1 MALSH
6 YIGTTLW
13 KSTPFSP
20 PTLNSS
26 NGSRILPSSWT
37 HGLLGRPVLKLHDL
51 QMPWHPGDNRSAP
64 WTLYSK
70 KLPVLG
76 LFTARLELCGSV
88 IVSKE
93 CHPMAFPPLNSY
105 VIGTVT
111 RSINCFKSYLCLWHK
126 VSEETNYTI
135 LDLPR
140 CLFTDAE
147 WPSAQSF
154 VKIWSYVSLYLIWPS
169 SLCYFSD
176 SARVNISTKFRQV

>member
-1 MALSH
+1 MALNH
-6 YIGTTLW
+6 CIGTTLW

-26 NGSRILPSSWT
+26 NGSRILPSSCT

-126 VSEETNYTI
+126 VSEGTNYTI

-140 CLFTDAE
+140 CLFTDAG
-147 WPSAQSF
+147 WPSAQRF